1 MRELINP
8 PVGQSFAGMAGGGGY
23 SLARDIAAHGDPID
37 FGGRETNY
45 WSLFRASDK
54 EVS

>member
-1 MRELINP
+1 MRDKP
-8 PVGQSFAGMAGGGGY
+8 TWTPVAIFKETLS
-23 SLARDIAAHGDPID
+23 RDIAGHGDPLD

-45 WSLFRASDK
+45 GSLFRASDK